1 MARAFIAAI
10 VLALFASPSAAQ
22 GGAGA
27 AGSDLQALRSR
38 VERRFQILPIANGV
52 VLTPRFKAAARSVEV
67 ADGTIALDGAPVTG
81 AELRQ
86 KLGADADLILQV
98 SYLDAASRRS
108 LAGISSVPAAPQA
121 PATPQVPPVPGTPAP
136 EMPVITPE
144 AEVQRRDDARP
155 RIPRAKRREAV
166 VRIGGSVKVGSDERV
181 TDDVVVVGGSADVD
195 GQVDGD
201 LVVVGGSA
209 TLGPNADIR
218 SDVTVVG
225 GALNQDPKAFVGGKV
240 QNVGF
245 GEIPFGGDWGRQRSW
260 RNWDP
265 IGRFRPVGRF
275 MGTAVRVGLLMLFS
289 ALVLFVART
298 PVERIAERAAA
309 EPLKSWVVGFLA
321 EILFVPILIL
331 TVFVLAIS
339 IIGIPL
345 LLLVPVAIVG
355 AMLAFL
361 VGFTGVAYYVGG
373 LLQSRVEQLRARPC
387 AATLAAILVIVSPLL
402 LARLVGL
409 TGELG
414 FIVGL
419 LVAVG
424 VVVEYLAWTTGL
436 GAAALVRFAKP
447 AHPPVEVMPVAP
459 SGM

>member
-1 MARAFIAAI
+1 MARGFIAAL
-10 VLALFASPSAAQ
+10 VLALFATSAAGQ
-22 GGAGA
+22 GA
-27 AGSDLQALRSR
+27 AGGGSSDVQALRSR
-38 VERRFQILPIANGV
+38 VERRFQILPLANGV
-52 VLTPRFKAAARSVEV
+52 VLTPRFKTAARSVEV
-67 ADGTIALDGAPVTG
+67 ADGTIAVDGAPVTG

-108 LAGISSVPAAPQA
+108 LAGMSPTSAGPAAAQVPAAA
-121 PATPQVPPVPGTPAP
+121 GTPAP
-136 EMPVITPE
+136 EMPAIAPE
-144 AEVQRRDDARP
+144 PQRGDDARP
-155 RIPRAKRREAV
+155 RIPRSKQREAV
-166 VRIGGSVKVGSDERV
+166 VRIGGSVKVTADERV

-225 GALNQDPKAFVGGKV
+225 GALNQDPKAYVGGKV

-245 GEIPFGGDWGRQRSW
+245 GEIPFGGDWRRHRDWHG
-260 RNWDP
+260 WDP
-265 IGRFRPVGRF
+265 IGRLRPVGRF

-298 PVERIAERAAA
+298 PVEQIAQRAAA

-355 AMLAFL
+355 AMVAFL
-361 VGFTGVAYYVGG
+361 VGFTGIAYYVGG
-373 LLQSRVEQLRARPC
+373 VLQSHVEQLRARPY

-402 LARLVGL
+402 LARIVGL

-414 FIVGL
+414 IIVGI

-447 AHPPVEVMPVAP
+447 THPPVEVMPAVPPAAA
-459 SGM
+459 GL

>member
-1 MARAFIAAI
+1 MARAFIAAFM
-10 VLALFASPSAAQ
+10 LALFATPSAGQ
-22 GGAGA
+22 GAAGA
-27 AGSDLQALRSR
+27 AGSDLQTLRSR

-67 ADGTIALDGAPVTG
+67 ADGTIAVDGAPVTG

-98 SYLDAASRRS
+98 SYLDPAARRS
-108 LAGISSVPAAPQA
+108 LAGISSLPAGPATSQVPAAA
-121 PATPQVPPVPGTPAP
+121 GTPAP
-136 EMPVITPE
+136 EMPAIAPE
-144 AEVQRRDDARP
+144 PERGDGTRP
-155 RIPRAKRREAV
+155 RIPRSKRREAV
-166 VRIGGSVKVGSDERV
+166 VRIGGSVKVATDEQV
-181 TDDVVVVGGSADVD
+181 TDDVVVVGGSADID

-225 GALNQDPKAFVGGKV
+225 GALNQDPKAYVGGKV

-245 GEIPFGGDWGRQRSW
+245 GEIPFGGDWGRRRSW
-260 RNWDP
+260 RSWDP
-265 IGRFRPVGRF
+265 IGTFRPAARF

-289 ALVLFVART
+289 ALVLFVARR
-298 PVERIAERAAA
+298 PVEQIAERAAA
-309 EPLKSWVVGFLA
+309 EPLKAWVVGFLA

-331 TVFVLAIS
+331 TVFVLAVS

-361 VGFTGVAYYVGG
+361 VGFTGIAYYSGG
-373 LLQSRVEQLRARPC
+373 FLQSPVEQLRARPY
-387 AATLAAILVIVSPLL
+387 AATCAAILAIVSPLL
-402 LARLVGL
+402 LARIVGL

-414 FIVGL
+414 FIVGI

-424 VVVEYLAWTTGL
+424 MVVEYLAWTTGL

-447 AHPPVEVMPVAP
+447 THPPVEVMPPAP
-459 SGM
+459 TVGL